1 MASLAIPAEHTWQ
14 ESSGHRHSQR
24 TVTQTVRSGWV
35 WGQRALLALALFLFL
50 ALAVLPRLG
59 LYRPVTVLSGSM
71 RPTFS
76 PGDTVIVTPEPVS
89 AVRVG
94 QVISYQAPVGA
105 RQVETHR
112 VIRILQGG
120 ADPIVQTQGDANNHP
135 DPWTA
140 RLEGATAWRLT
151 AVVPHLGYVVNWLR
165 SPVLRTAAILVVP
178 AVLALLVIFEI
189 WGLGRSGTPADD
201 RPSTTRPSGAKPLI
215 ECDAPWEQRLVGERR
230 VCREPWSGPERRR
243 GHERRAGRRVG
254 WTPPIHL
261 PQPAHGQA

>member
-14 ESSGHRHSQR
+14 EPRGHGRPVR
-24 TVTQTVRSGWV
+24 TVSQAARTGWV

-76 PGDTVIVTPEPVS
+76 PGDMVVVTPEPVS

-94 QVISYQAPVGA
+94 QVISYQVPVGA
-105 RQVETHR
+105 HQVETHR
-112 VIRILQGG
+112 VTRILQGG
-120 ADPIVQTQGDANNHP
+120 SHPVVQTQGDANNHP

-151 AVVPHLGYVVNWLR
+151 AVVPLLGYVVNWLR
-165 SPVLRTAAILVVP
+165 SPILRTAAIIVVP
-178 AVLALLVIFEI
+178 AVLALLAIFEI
-189 WGLGRSGTPADD
+189 WGLGGSRAPADARSSER
-201 RPSTTRPSGAKPLI
+201 RPAPAKPVI
-215 ECDAPWEQRLVGERR
+215 ERDGPWEQRLAGERR
-230 VCREPWSGPERRR
+230 VRREQWLGPERRR
-243 GHERRAGRRVG
+243 GRERRASRRAG

-261 PQPAHGQA
+261 PQPAHGQF